1 MAGSKYLRFFI
12 AITAVFICI
21 YLIFEIIMVP
31 SNRTGVFSAQ
41 RITRKERNLGPSL
54 KDNLKGKDA
63 PWINFV
69 YPAQTDVRDPFRRGE
84 VREHGGKP
92 QYGIFS
98 PPLILTGIIYNER
111 NPIAILKDNKGNT
124 YLARK
129 GETVLGYTVRD
140 ILRRSVILRK
150 MRMEMELKVFDEDRL
165 LSVSKT
171 NGSR

>member
-1 MAGSKYLRFFI
+1 MDGSKDLRFFI
-12 AITAVFICI
+12 AIMAVFICI
-21 YLIFEIIMVP
+21 YLLFDLITVP
-31 SNRTGVFSAQ
+31 SNRIETPSAR
-41 RITRKERNLGPSL
+41 RIIRKEKNSSPFLKDSL
-54 KDNLKGKDA
+54 KEKDA